1 MRKLITLAAIISCA
15 LLAAPTLSHASYTQ
29 TRHPIVLVHG
39 VTGFNTIG
47 GLINYFHNI
56 PWNLERSGAKVYS
69 ASVSFVNSSE
79 QRGQQL
85 ASYINGLGHSR
96 VNIMA
101 HSQGAPTSRVTAS
114 LIPHKIA
121 SITSINGVNKGS
133 KVADVARGIIPPGSY
148 VEGGA
153 DAIANA
159 LGDLVNALSDSDN
172 PQDGVAAL
180 ETLTTRG
187 TTELNDAL
195 GWKGVNRSSC
205 AGTDEDVWINGNR
218 IKFFSWTGTSVW
230 TNWTDITDPFLGVTS
245 LAFGDEANDGLV
257 GECSTMMGNVIGT
270 HYDMN
275 HVDAINH
282 LFGARSWRTN
292 PVSLYRS
299 HANRLKNRGL

>member
-1 MRKLITLAAIISCA
+1 MRKFLTLAVMAGFV
-15 LLAAPTLSHASYTQ
+15 LLAAPTLSMASYTQ
-29 TRHPIVLVHG
+29 TKHPIVLVHG

-47 GLINYFHNI
+47 GLINYFHTV
-56 PWNLERSGAKVYS
+56 PWNLERSGARVYS

-85 ASYINGLGHSR
+85 AKYINGLGVSK

-114 LIPHKIA
+114 LIPHKVA

-133 KVADVARGIIPPGSY
+133 RVADVARGILPPGSY
-148 VEGGA
+148 VEGGVS
-153 DAIANA
+153 AIANA
-159 LGDLVNALSDSDN
+159 LGDLVNALSDADN

-187 TTELNDAL
+187 TTQLNDAL
-195 GWKGVNRSSC
+195 GWKGVNRDAC
-205 AGTDEDVWINGNR
+205 AGTNEDVWINGNK
-218 IKFFSWTGTSVW
+218 IKFFSWTGTAVW
-230 TNWTDITDPFLGVTS
+230 TNWTDITDPFLGVTT
-245 LAFGDEANDGLV
+245 LAFGNEANDGLV
-257 GECSTMMGNVIGT
+257 GECSTKIGNVIGT
-270 HYDMN
+270 HYEMN

-282 LFGARSWRTN
+282 LFGARSWRTD
-292 PVSLYRS
+292 PISLYRS